1 MGAIVA
7 AEEQPLS
14 TKRVISTP
22 FRVIGKILRA
32 IFWAALVVAIITAGI
47 TGVWLMGKVETGAG
61 EMTRLEAGRV
71 YIKLA
76 WRQEPRNCRDLFLMG
91 TINSLIVSPLVAIDE
106 AFEVSWVEGDGNVT
120 PEEITWWQIPSRTFE
135 LLGIY
140 MNSILH
146 VGPAGWD
153 HPYRCR
159 LPLPQDWTPE
169 LIE

>member
-7 AEEQPLS
+7 TEEQPLT

-22 FRVIGKILRA
+22 FRVIGRILRV
-32 IFWAALVVAIITAGI
+32 IFWAVLIVAIITAGV
-47 TGVWLMGKVETGAG
+47 TGAWLLGKVETGAG

-71 YIKLA
+71 YLKLA
-76 WRQEPRNCRDLFLMG
+76 WEKEPRDCQGLFLSSTLVG
-91 TINSLIVSPLVAIDE
+91 IVSAPVFAIDE
-106 AFEVSWVEGDGNVT
+106 AFNLSWLNTGGIPSKDT
-120 PEEITWWQIPSRTFE
+120 TWWQIPKRTVEAFS
-135 LLGIY
+135 IH
-140 MNSILH
+140 MNSVLH

-159 LPLPQDWTPE
+159 LPLPEDWTPE